1 MNLQAKENTWSH
13 QRKKRRQKQREEFDC
28 AMSVTQTDNA
38 YNKEIDAEKN
48 NLKNDEGISN
58 EVSVTETE
66 NAHDKVTESDDVL
79 KNELKTGDWTSDE
92 VAKMDSG
99 TGLDPVKTGYEIGNT
114 CRNKD
119 SLHSGTSPD
128 CKSSKPFDKN
138 ETIAQQQNQIKENVG
153 VVNENNQNSFQ
164 KEIDNSACELCCSK
178 SDSNFNNSARLGAT
192 LKEMEKVEDAQVG
205 IGCKRKYEN
214 PESSEQTLKKKRLDS
229 AMQISSDKHVGVPVQ
244 ETNNL
249 NEVGAPMDKKVCA
262 IGVAN
267 SGDKLSN
274 TIDPIVKTNAI
285 VALSSLS
292 SCGDEPDLHHQS
304 QVTHLRKDV
313 VEEFHKE
320 KEHNKEIEES
330 NKNQSKK
337 TKYHNFDE
345 SEDCLVMFKMILRKE
360 DGIITLAME
369 HKAGNKEAMHQIMQ
383 HFKNKFTAAS
393 P

>member
-13 QRKKRRQKQREEFDC
+13 QRKKRRQKQREEFEC

-38 YNKEIDAEKN
+38 YNKEIDVEKN
-48 NLKNDEGISN
+48 DLKNDEGISN
-58 EVSVTETE
+58 EVSVKETE
-66 NAHDKVTESDDVL
+66 DAHSKVTESDDMG
-79 KNELKTGDWTSDE
+79 KNELKTGDGTSDE
-92 VAKMDSG
+92 VAKMDN
-99 TGLDPVKTGYEIGNT
+99 GLDPVKTGDEIGDA
-114 CRNKD
+114 CRDKD
-119 SLHSGTSPD
+119 SLHSGTSTD
-128 CKSSKPFDKN
+128 CMSSKPFDKH
-138 ETIAQQQNQIKENVG
+138 ESIAQQQNQFKENVG
-153 VVNENNQNSFQ
+153 VVNENKQNSDR
-164 KEIDNSACELCCSK
+164 KEIDNGASELCCSK
-178 SDSNFNNSARLGAT
+178 SDTYCNNSTRLGAT
-192 LKEMEKVEDAQVG
+192 LKEMEKVKDAQVG
-205 IGCKRKYEN
+205 QGCIGCKRKLVN
-214 PESSEQTLKKKRLDS
+214 PESGEKILKKKRLDG
-229 AMQISSDKHVGVPVQ
+229 AIQITSDKTVNVP
-244 ETNNL
+244 NNM
-249 NEVGAPMDKKVCA
+249 PMVCA
-262 IGVAN
+262 VGVAN
-267 SGDKLSN
+267 SGDKLSD

-320 KEHNKEIEES
+320 KEHNKEIEKS
-330 NKNQSKK
+330 NKDQSKK
-337 TKYHNFDE
+337 TKYHNFNE